1 LNADNAY
8 QCIKNGGQKLKGFE
22 FLLLGLGALAGAFLR
37 YKIAESPVLFGV
49 LPINILIINV
59 VGSFILGI
67 FVVISMHF
75 NLDPKY
81 SVFVA
86 IGFCGS
92 FTTMSSFAL
101 QSVSLIDSKHF
112 VLFGLNLIGNVG
124 LSIVALVT
132 GRAIMLAMLKG

>member
-1 LNADNAY
+1 M
-8 QCIKNGGQKLKGFE
+8 KGIE
-22 FLLLGLGALAGAFLR
+22 FLILGLGALAGAFLR
-37 YKIAESPVLFGV
+37 YKIAESPILLGV

-59 VGSFILGI
+59 IGSFILGM

-75 NLDPKY
+75 DLNPKY
-81 SVFVA
+81 SVFLA

-124 LSIVALVT
+124 LSIIALVT
-132 GRAIMLAMLKG
+132 GRMIMLAVLRP

>member
-1 LNADNAY
+1 M
-8 QCIKNGGQKLKGFE
+8 KGIE
-22 FLLLGLGALAGAFLR
+22 FLILGLGALAGAFLR
-37 YKIAESPVLFGV
+37 YKIAESPILLGV

-59 VGSFILGI
+59 IGSFILGM

-75 NLDPKY
+75 DSDPKY
-81 SVFVA
+81 SVFLA
-86 IGFCGS
+86 IGFCGF

-124 LSIVALVT
+124 LSIIALVT
-132 GRAIMLAMLKG
+132 GRMIMLAVLRP

>member
-1 LNADNAY
+1 M
-8 QCIKNGGQKLKGFE
+8 KGIE

-59 VGSFILGI
+59 IGSFILGI
-67 FVVISMHF
+67 FLVISMYF

-81 SVFVA
+81 SIFIA

-101 QSVSLIDSKHF
+101 QSVSLIDSKDF
-112 VLFGLNLIGNVG
+112 VLFGLNMIGNVG
-124 LSIVALVT
+124 LSILALLI
-132 GRAIMLAMLKG
+132 GRAIMLAMLKP

>member
-1 LNADNAY
+1 M
-8 QCIKNGGQKLKGFE
+8 KGVE

-37 YKIAESPVLFGV
+37 YKMTESPILFGV

-59 VGSFILGI
+59 LGSFILGI
-67 FVVISMHF
+67 FVVISMSY

-81 SVFVA
+81 SIFIA

-92 FTTMSSFAL
+92 FTTMSSFAF
-101 QSVSLIDSKHF
+101 QSVSLIDTKDF

-124 LSIVALVT
+124 LSILALVI
-132 GRAIMLAMLKG
+132 GSAITLAILRP

>member
-1 LNADNAY
+1 
-8 QCIKNGGQKLKGFE
+8 LKGLE
-22 FLLLGLGALAGAFLR
+22 FLLLGLGALAGALLR
-37 YKIAESPVLFGV
+37 YKMAESPILFGV

-59 VGSFILGI
+59 VGSFILGM
-67 FVVISMHF
+67 FVVMAMHF

-81 SVFVA
+81 SVLIA

-112 VLFGLNLIGNVG
+112 VIFGLNLIGNVG
-124 LSIVALVT
+124 LSILALVI
-132 GRAIMLAMLKG
+132 GRAIMSAIFRP

>member
-1 LNADNAY
+1 M
-8 QCIKNGGQKLKGFE
+8 KGIE
-22 FLLLGLGALAGAFLR
+22 FLLLGLGAVAGAFLR

-81 SVFVA
+81 SIFIA

-124 LSIVALVT
+124 LSILALLT
-132 GRAIMLAMLKG
+132 GRAIMLAILKA

>member
-1 LNADNAY
+1 MN
-8 QCIKNGGQKLKGFE
+8 KNGGQKMKGIE

-37 YKIAESPVLFGV
+37 YKMAESPILFGV

-59 VGSFILGI
+59 IGSFILGM
-67 FVVISMHF
+67 FVVVSMHF

-81 SVFVA
+81 SVLIA

-124 LSIVALVT
+124 LSILALVM
-132 GRAIMLAMLKG
+132 GRAIMSAIFRP

>member
-1 LNADNAY
+1 M
-8 QCIKNGGQKLKGFE
+8 KGVE

-37 YKIAESPVLFGV
+37 YKMAESPILFGV

-59 VGSFILGI
+59 IGSFILGM
-67 FVVISMHF
+67 FVVVSMHF

-81 SVFVA
+81 SIFIA

-124 LSIVALVT
+124 LSILALVT
-132 GRAIMLAMLKG
+132 GRAIMLGILKA

>member
-1 LNADNAY
+1 M
-8 QCIKNGGQKLKGFE
+8 KGVE

-37 YKIAESPVLFGV
+37 YKMTESPILFGV

-59 VGSFILGI
+59 LGSFILGI
-67 FVVISMHF
+67 FVVISMNY

-81 SVFVA
+81 SIFIA

-92 FTTMSSFAL
+92 FTTMSSFAF
-101 QSVSLIDSKHF
+101 QSVSLIDTKDF

-124 LSIVALVT
+124 LSILALVI
-132 GRAIMLAMLKG
+132 GRAIMLVVLRP